1 MKKEK
6 ELVKNTFIILFGKL
20 CTQFLSFLLL
30 PLYTS
35 VLEPSE
41 YGVADLITTY
51 VTLII
56 PVITLQLEMA
66 LFRELI
72 DVRNNKSKQ
81 REIVTSGICGIIFNL
96 LISIILI
103 SIVNIF
109 ISIPFKL
116 YIILTVAS
124 SIFSNLLLQIAR
136 GRGDTVGYSVGSM
149 VAAVSTIGCN
159 ILFLVVLNFK
169 IEGLLLSTALGNLL
183 ASIFMFFRC
192 KIYDLI
198 NFKYISKKQL
208 KLLLKY
214 SIPLVPNGLIWWIIN
229 ASDRTLITLFIGTAS
244 NGIYAVANKFSN
256 ILIQLF
262 NVFNLSWTESASL
275 HIGADDKNNFFSR
288 IFNAIIKLFA
298 SICIMLICTMFILFP
313 IIINKEFNEAYIY
326 IPLLLIGMFFNVIVS
341 FIGSVYIALKKTRE
355 VAKTSLYASIL
366 NIIINVLLIN
376 KIGIYAAAISTIVA
390 FLIMSI
396 YRYLDIQKYVILK
409 IECKTIV
416 ELIIIFI
423 ISITVYYINNIFVSI
438 LSLIIIMLY
447 LIYINKNILL
457 KIAEKLLKKY
467 NFKRKN
473 NVL

>member
-51 VTLII
+51 VALII

-81 REIVTSGICGIIFNL
+81 REIATSGIFGIIFNL
-96 LISIILI
+96 LISIIII

-136 GRGDTVGYSVGSM
+136 GRGDNVGYSVGSM

-159 ILFLVVLNFK
+159 ILFLVILNFK

-229 ASDRTLITLFIGTAS
+229 VSDRTLITLFIGTAS

-326 IPLLLIGMFFNVIVS
+326 IPLLLIG
-341 FIGSVYIALKKTRE
+341 
-355 VAKTSLYASIL
+355 
-366 NIIINVLLIN
+366 
-376 KIGIYAAAISTIVA
+376 
-390 FLIMSI
+390 
-396 YRYLDIQKYVILK
+396 
-409 IECKTIV
+409 
-416 ELIIIFI
+416 
-423 ISITVYYINNIFVSI
+423 
-438 LSLIIIMLY
+438 
-447 LIYINKNILL
+447 
-457 KIAEKLLKKY
+457 
-467 NFKRKN
+467 
-473 NVL
+473 